1 MSIWNLIGQIPGAV
15 GGIVNARVVQRIA
28 IKLSVRLSALL
39 STVKYGIS
47 FSQGPTSLTIKNR
60 KGLKFS
66 VRVKEAYVQI
76 TQRTG
81 ISLQN
86 VLSKS
91 PDIVVPGF
99 IISEL
104 EYSLTSEKPSNN
116 ANQFPEGGRTDWT
129 NIANAEGAA
138 DGSVASFAANALG
151 VRGGQLRLIFQNYL
165 SKTELTITDVRV
177 NLFISVAGTTL
188 NNANVRVLLILPS
201 VGNYT
206 LATITGD
213 ISGSRS
219 WDVTSIIGGDWGKLD
234 EAQIA
239 VTASSAVGQLWTSTV
254 DAVTLEVE
262 ATRLETV

>member
-15 GGIVNARVVQRIA
+15 GGIVNARVVQRIG
-28 IKLSVRLSALL
+28 IKLRNRLSALL

-81 ISLQN
+81 LSLKN
-86 VLSKS
+86 VLSKN

-99 IISEL
+99 VISEL
-104 EYSLTSEKPSNN
+104 EYSLDSNKPANN
-116 ANQFPEGGRTDWT
+116 VNQFPVNGRSDWT
-129 NIANAEGAA
+129 NLVNAVGAA
-138 DGSVASFAANALG
+138 DGNVASFAANALG
-151 VRGGQLRLIFQNYL
+151 ARGGELRLNFQNYL
-165 SKTELTITDVRV
+165 SKTELTITRVIVRYYV
-177 NLFISVAGTTL
+177 SVAGTTL
-188 NNANVRVLLILPS
+188 NNATVRLSLFIPGS
-201 VGNYT
+201 VYT

-213 ISGSRS
+213 NATPRFFDI
-219 WDVTSIIGGDWGKLD
+219 TSIIDGDWSNLD
-234 EAQIA
+234 AAQIG
-239 VTASSAVGQLWTSTV
+239 VTATSAVGQLWTATV
-254 DAVTLEVE
+254 DAATLEVE